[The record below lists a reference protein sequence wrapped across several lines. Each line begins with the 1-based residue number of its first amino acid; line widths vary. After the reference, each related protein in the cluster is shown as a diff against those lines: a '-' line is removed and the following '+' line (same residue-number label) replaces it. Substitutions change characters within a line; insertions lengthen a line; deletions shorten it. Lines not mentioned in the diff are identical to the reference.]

1 MYPYILPICLVLVI
15 VIISYK
21 VWRSSSSASAIA
33 SVATAATA
41 SGSSVASATGATVA
55 GAVAV
60 ASEAIEKN
68 IVYAIN
74 DEGNFDIADV
84 NGKLLN
90 IGFGPN
96 PKVYINLLYEAEKDV
111 DNNNGIFISKVG
123 NSKSYEIGGR
133 PYTVNFTRLISA

>member
-21 VWRSSSSASAIA
+21 LWRSSASASVA
-33 SVATAATA
+33 SVTA
-41 SGSSVASATGATVA
+41 SSGAGSSVAASSVA
-55 GAVAV
+55 SSSVAAV
-60 ASEAIEKN
+60 ASDAIEKN

>member
-21 VWRSSSSASAIA
+21 LWRSSSSASAIA
-33 SVATAATA
+33 IATAA
-41 SGSSVASATGATVA
+41 GSSVAGATATASSVA
-55 GAVAV
+55 AVAV

>member
-21 VWRSSSSASAIA
+21 LWRSSASASVA
-33 SVATAATA
+33 SVA
-41 SGSSVASATGATVA
+41 SVASSASVAGAASSVA
-55 GAVAV
+55 GAVA
-60 ASEAIEKN
+60 SDTIEKN

>member
-21 VWRSSSSASAIA
+21 LWRSSASASVA
-33 SVATAATA
+33 SVA
-41 SGSSVASATGATVA
+41 SVASSASVAGAA
-55 GAVAV
+55 SSGAVAV
-60 ASEAIEKN
+60 ASDTIEKN

>member
-21 VWRSSSSASAIA
+21 LWRSSASASVASIA
-33 SVATAATA
+33 SVATSTGSA
-41 SGSSVASATGATVA
+41 SVTGSIASVASEV
-55 GAVAV
+55 
-60 ASEAIEKN
+60 IEKN

>member
-1 MYPYILPICLVLVI
+1 MYSYILPICLVLVI

-21 VWRSSSSASAIA
+21 VWRSSAIA
-33 SVATAATA
+33 SVA
-41 SGSSVASATGATVA
+41 SVASSTGSVA
-55 GAVAV
+55 GASTATGVVASVAV
-60 ASEAIEKN
+60 ASEVIEKN

>member
-21 VWRSSSSASAIA
+21 LWRSSASAIA
-33 SVATAATA
+33 SASIASVATST
-41 SGSSVASATGATVA
+41 GSVA
-55 GAVAV
+55 GAGETAV
-60 ASEAIEKN
+60 VSEVIEKN

>member
-1 MYPYILPICLVLVI
+1 MYSYILPICLVLVI

-21 VWRSSSSASAIA
+21 VWRSSAIASIA
-33 SVATAATA
+33 SVA
-41 SGSSVASATGATVA
+41 SVASVASGATVA
-55 GAVAV
+55 TASTASVAV
-60 ASEAIEKN
+60 ASETIEKN